1 MQNYELVLVL
11 NIWINDK
18 EREKLIQDF
27 ESGIEKN
34 ILEKDEMW
42 LLKTAY
48 LLKWKKDFH
57 SAYYLS
63 YYLQAEP
70 TDLLKIKES
79 LLFNKNISR
88 YTVFKMNKQQAFFHF
103 EKLQSELNAII
114 SSWDEK
120 KTWQKVSFFMNLRN
134 KKYINWKSL
143 PMLKKYITRFGDI
156 KPRKYTKNSVVVQ
169 KALRVEIFRARELW
183 VLEYIK

>member
-11 NIWINDK
+11 NVWTSDK

-34 ILEKDEMW
+34 IIEKDEIWM
-42 LLKTAY
+42 LTTAY
-48 LLKWKKDFH
+48 LLKWKKDFNK
-57 SAYYLS
+57 AYYVS
-63 YYLQAEP
+63 YYLNAEP
-70 TDLLKIKES
+70 IDLLKIKES
-79 LLFNKNISR
+79 LLFNKGISR
-88 YTVFKMNKQQAFFHF
+88 YTIFKMNKQQVFFHF
-103 EKLQSELNAII
+103 EKLQSELNDII

-134 KKYINWKSL
+134 KKYINWKSF
-143 PMLKKYITRFGDI
+143 PMLKKYVTRFWDI

-169 KALRVEIFRARELW
+169 KALRTEIFRARELW